1 MQVMATFW
9 NWLDMRRQRQRALTP
24 LDHAARL
31 SVRKFEERQVLSV
44 TAGVVQGVV
53 DVHVTDANQTVTLS
67 TDGNGNLVVDG
78 TIDGQANQHIVFDAG
93 SFSSI
98 HLTSDAAANQSVLF
112 DGSHA
117 MDLSGSITVDSGFAH
132 IAIDSDVEADGG
144 IAMTADDISLLS
156 SGQLTSL
163 GSDIHLAADDLTM
176 AGGILSNHH
185 DIQLSAQETLTVTST
200 GWLLNNGGFI
210 TLDAGANG
218 NLTFSGSID
227 VSETS
232 SGGIGGTIHLLGET
246 ISLNSGA
253 RVLATG
259 DAGGGA
265 VLIGGDQGGA
275 NAAVHNA
282 VDTTIADDVF
292 IDTSAT
298 MTGDGGTVVVW
309 SDDTTEFHGTIRS
322 TGGAESGDG
331 GFAEVSGHLHLQ
343 VTGLADLTALHGQT
357 GTLLLDPGSIL
368 IIHDP
373 STSAPLSPFNVVTD
387 GYINQQLTTANLVVS
402 TSTSTDSLAEDLTLD
417 AAAIITWGNTN
428 SLTLIGN
435 NSVVLDGT
443 ISNTTAAGQLVVT
456 GGSIDINN
464 SITVTSGTVTLN
476 GTSAVTE
483 GVAGTITASGLELLG
498 SGPFALTNAGNEI
511 GILAAS
517 TTGAISYQDATG
529 FSIGVVN
536 STVGIHTGGNT
547 LTLQAGGAV
556 TQAQGITASGL
567 ELLGS
572 GTFNLNSVGTND
584 ITTLAVN
591 TTAAVVY
598 TDASGFDVG
607 TVNATSGATVTG
619 GNLTLRAT
627 GAVTQSQKITATG
640 LELLGTGPYTL
651 TNANNNIATLAA
663 NTTGAISFTDVDGF
677 SIGTVNATAGVTTT
691 ISNLTLQSGGAVTQ
705 TQKINAATLELLG
718 TGSYTLLNASND
730 INTLAAS
737 TTGAVSFRDS
747 TALTIGTV
755 NATSGITTSG
765 SDIVLQTGGTLTLSN
780 AISAGIG
787 NVTLNSGGSVTQGAG
802 DTITTAG
809 LELLGA
815 GPFTLTDA
823 GNDVSNLAANTSTS
837 VSFRDANA
845 LIVGTVN
852 STSGITTTGA
862 NVALQTGTT
871 LTINNAVSLGVG
883 NITLTSAGNVSQG
896 VAGTITASGLELLG
910 SGPFTLT
917 NAGNEIGILA
927 ASTTGA
933 ISYQDA
939 TGFSIGVVNGTVG
952 INTGGNT
959 LTLQAGGA
967 VTQAQGI
974 TASGLELLGSGTFN
988 LNSVGTNEI
997 TTLAVNT
1004 TAAVVYTDAS
1014 GFDIGTVNSTSG
1026 ATVTGGNLTLRA
1038 TGAVTQ
1044 SQKITA
1050 TGLELLGNGPY
1061 TLTNASN
1068 NIATLAAN
1076 TNGAISFTDVDG
1088 FSIGTVNAT
1097 VGVTTNIGNVTFS
1110 AGGPVTQTQKI
1121 TAAGLE
1127 LLGTGAYTL
1136 TDATNNVGT
1145 LAANTTNA
1153 ISYRDADAIVIGTV
1167 NSTLGITASG
1177 SNVTLEA
1184 GGAVTQS
1191 QKITATGLELLGAGA
1206 FTLTNASNDITTL
1219 AANTSTSI
1227 SFRDAN
1233 AIIVGTVNSTSGIT
1247 TTGANVALQ
1256 TGTTLTINNAVSLGA
1271 GSITLNSAGNVSQG
1285 AAGTI
1290 TASGL
1295 ELLGSGP
1302 FALTNA
1308 GNEIGIL
1315 AASTTGAISYQDA
1328 TGFSIG
1334 VVNGTV
1340 GINTGGNT
1348 LSLQAAS
1355 AVTQAQGITA
1365 SGLELLGSG
1374 TFNLNS
1380 VGTNDITTLAVN
1392 TTAAVVYTDASGFDV
1407 GTVNATSGATVT
1419 GGNLTLRGT
1428 GAVTQSQKITATGL
1442 ELLGNGP
1449 YTLTN
1454 ASNNIATLAAN
1465 TNGAISFADVDGFSI
1480 GTVNATVGVTTTIS
1494 NLTLQSGGAVT
1505 QTQKINA
1512 ATLELLGTGS
1522 YTLLNASNDINT
1534 LAASTTGAVKFR
1546 DSTALTIGTVNAT
1559 SGITTSGSDVA
1570 LQTGGTLTLSNAISV
1585 GIGNVT
1591 LNSGGSVTQGAGA
1604 TITAAG
1610 LELLGAGP
1618 FTLTDAG
1625 NDVNN
1630 LAAATTGA
1638 ISYRDANGFVI
1649 STVNSTN
1656 GISTGG
1662 NNLSLRATAAVTQT
1676 QAISAS
1682 GLELLGAGPY
1692 TLTNSG
1698 NDISVLAANTPNALS
1713 YRDANG
1719 FSIGT
1724 VNSTN
1729 GVSIGANTLTLQ
1741 AGGSVTQSQA
1751 ITALN
1756 LELLGT
1762 GSYTLNALGNDVTT
1776 IAASTTGGV
1785 NYRDTNALQVGT
1797 VNATAGITTTNSNVV
1812 LQTGGALTLNNA
1824 INSGNGNTTLNSAGA
1839 VTQGAGNTI
1848 TAAGLELLG
1857 TGPFTLTDSAN
1868 DVATL
1873 AANTSGVVSY
1883 RDASGFSVGTVNATN
1898 GISIGTNTLTL
1909 QAGGAV
1915 TQSQAIA
1922 ATNLELLGTGSYAL
1936 TNASNDVAT
1945 FAANTSGAV
1954 SYRDQ
1959 TSLAVGTVNSTVG
1972 ITTINSNV
1980 SLQTGNTLTLNNKV
1994 NSGLG
1999 NTSLNSA
2006 GAVTQ
2011 GAGNTIT
2018 AAGLELL
2025 GSGPFTL
2032 TDAGNE
2038 IGTLAAS
2045 TTGAISYRDATGF
2058 SIGTINST
2066 NGISTSGNVVT
2077 LRAAG
2082 AVNQS
2087 QAINASGLELLGTG
2101 PYTLTN
2107 SGNDIA
2113 TLAANTSGAVS
2124 YRDANVLSVGTVNS
2138 TIGITTA
2145 GNNLTL
2151 QTGGALTF
2159 NNSVNTGAGNTSL
2172 NSAGAVTQASGDTI
2186 TAAGLELLGAGPFT
2200 LTDGG
2205 NDIGILAGSTTGAVS
2220 YRDANGFSIGTVNAT
2235 NGLSTGGNNLTLR
2248 AAAAVT
2254 QTQAI
2259 SASGLELLGTGSYT
2273 LTNAGND
2280 ISTLAASTPNT
2291 VSYRDSTGF
2300 SIGTVNTTNGI
2311 SIGANNLSLQA
2322 GGAVTQSESITASG
2336 LELLGSGPFTLTA
2349 ATNEITTIAAN
2360 TTGAVSYRDNTGLS
2374 VGTVNSTSGI
2384 ATAGSN
2390 LTLQTGGTLTLNN
2403 SINVG
2408 VGSATLNSVGAVTQG
2423 VGNTITA
2430 SGLELLGTGPF
2441 TLTDAG
2447 NDIGTLAASTA
2458 GVISFRDTN
2467 GFAIGTVNATNGV
2480 TTGGNSLTLR
2490 AGGAVTQ
2497 TQTITASNL
2506 ELLGSGP
2513 YTLANAGNDVTT
2525 LAANTSGAIS
2535 YRDANALLVG
2545 TVNATV
2551 GITTG
2556 GNNLTLQ
2563 TGTTLTLNNK
2573 INSGVG
2579 DTTLNSGGAVT
2590 QGAGNTIVAAGL
2602 ELLGAGPV
2610 TLTDAGNDVGTLA
2623 ANTTG
2628 VISYRDTNG
2637 FAIGTVN
2644 STNGISTSGNI
2655 VTLRAAGA
2663 VTQTQAI
2670 IASGLELLG
2679 SGSYTLANANNNVST
2694 LAASTTAA
2702 VSYRDTDGFS
2712 IGTVN
2717 STNGITT
2724 GGNNL
2729 TLQAGAAVTQTQ
2741 AIVVTGLELLGS
2753 GPFTLT
2759 NASNDIS
2766 TLAASTSG
2774 SISYRDSNGFAVGT
2788 VNSTTGINTGGN
2800 NLSLQSGAAVTQ
2812 SQSILASGLELL
2824 GTGPYT
2830 LTNASNDI
2838 ATLAASTTGTISY
2851 RDASGFAIGT
2861 VNATNGVSTG
2871 GNNLTLRSGGAVTQ
2885 TQAITAAGLE
2895 LLGTGPYTL
2904 TAATNNVTTLAA
2916 SVNGSVVYTDA
2927 DALSV
2932 GAVGGTTGIS
2942 TAAVTASGFDV
2953 LLTTNG
2959 ALTLAN
2965 SINAGTAGVVTLR
2978 ATTGGVSESASA
2990 TVTADKL
2997 LLLGA
3002 GTFTLGQ
3009 SNSVNTIAGNLNGA
3023 LTFVNNGALS
3033 VGTVTDASA
3042 NSAVGIIT
3050 NGQSVSVS
3058 SGGVLTVNQSI
3069 NTSPGAG
3076 GSITVGNA
3084 VLNAALVAGAGSIN
3098 LQGGGNNL
3106 VINAAQSSATTLNYS
3121 ARQDII
3127 IGATVTTT
3135 DPAANINLT
3144 ADSDLNGTG
3153 GVQVLAAGQLNSAKN
3168 VSILGSDLVSTGTGT
3183 ADSVRIDAD
3192 GANDQVLA
3200 VGDITIS
3207 HNAAAPAGA
3216 VLVLDGK
3223 VHSTNGNISLT
3234 AKSSVQAQTSLTA
3247 DLGSI
3252 AVHSAFVLTGD
3263 ELLVAGNN
3271 VTFDTTVDGSSAG
3284 GQALTVNAAG
3294 ITTFTGTVGATSLKS
3309 LTTDASGSTR
3319 LNANVTT
3326 STTQVYGDN
3335 LTLTNNVVL
3344 NGSSLTFAQKV
3355 DSDSNATPRSMTV
3368 NSSGAGVT
3376 AFEGLVGSVH
3386 ALASLT
3392 TNADGTTDLNGGT
3405 AGGTLASV
3413 TTTGAQ
3419 TYNDA
3424 VVLTDDATL
3433 QSTGAGNVT
3442 FQSTVRDDGSLI
3454 TNSNLIVNTAGI
3466 TTFNGIVGGGGNVLA
3481 SVTTDAAGSTSV
3493 NANITTSGAQHFG
3506 DSVVLTADVVATST
3520 SSGSIS
3526 FDSTVNATVAGSQG
3540 LTINTSGS
3548 TTFTGAVGAVK
3559 ALKSLATDAT
3569 GTTNLNANVSTTGTQ
3584 TFGDAVNLTQ
3594 NVQIT
3599 STGVGAAGDIVFSN
3613 TVNGAHSLTVNTGG
3627 NELFNGLVGNSTAL
3641 TSLTTNSAVNTTF
3654 NSAVQVAGNVDLHM
3668 AGLNLNATLT
3678 TTAGGLTTITN
3689 SGVASIGGN
3698 ITSAGN
3704 LLFAG
3709 SGGITLGANLQTT
3722 GAGSSI
3728 SVNTSTVTITGDR
3741 FLTTNNGAILL
3752 DRVLTNLAQAH
3763 TLTLDAGTAQIT
3775 VDNNVGV
3782 NGTELAGF
3790 TVLHAGNVVFSGV
3803 AATLDVTAVSIT
3815 NTGSTTFNGAATID
3829 NSLAV
3834 HSGSDI
3840 VVNSAISAAGAGTAI
3855 DLQAGAVSGSG
3866 SVNLTSSGSLLSTA
3880 IGSDI
3885 QVQAGATS
3893 GNILLTGLGS
3903 NITANDIVTLTA
3915 PNGSITG
3922 LGTVTGASLQLSAAT
3937 GINDGTVSHGGLR
3950 TNADN
3955 ISAVNTQ
3962 AFIVNIANTHS
3973 TLTTVSNLQ
3982 TVGADLTFKQTGG
3995 GNLAFT
4001 GQISSGSGIVN
4012 GGNIWLE
4019 NSVTGSTLTFA
4030 NTATLS
4036 TATGSGGGLTVSG
4049 VTLNFATAP
4058 VFGAG
4063 NITIIGGADD
4073 TIIDADLTVPGTIQ
4087 LSARRD
4093 VIVRATVTASASGS
4107 DVIVNADSDNDG
4119 VGGAWID
4126 ESALTDAKL
4135 VAGHSVQIQGSDLWV
4150 KPGTAESIQIDADGI
4165 NNQVLAGSDITLT
4178 GKVIGGPTP
4187 TTLADVIVAGR
4198 MTATNGGISV
4208 SSAHSIQLGA
4218 NQTAHNDIILQQA
4231 TLLTNDVTLT
4241 STAAGNVT
4249 FQSTVS
4255 DDGNALTTS
4264 NLLVATAGLTGFN
4277 NIVGGG
4283 VGGALS
4289 SLTTDA
4295 AGTTILKTAGVTT
4308 TGNQSY
4314 HDAVTLDSS
4323 NVVLTGVNVSFDS
4336 TVDGTAAGG
4345 QGLTINASG
4354 QTTFGDGLGNDNV
4367 GGLQSLAFLTTDAN
4381 GSTVLKSTNITTSGN
4396 QTFGDAVTLASNNL
4410 TDDTT
4415 LTAVNVSFNSSLD
4428 GAAAA
4433 TQGLTVNASGVTTFG
4448 DGTGDDKVGGTNSLT
4463 FLTTDAAGSTVLKT
4477 TSVTTS
4483 ANQTYHDLV
4492 RLDSNSVTADTTLT
4506 GVNVSFDSTLDGTI
4520 TGVQGLTINASG
4532 VTQFGNGTGDDD
4544 VGGTIALAFLSTDS
4558 PGTTVLKATN
4568 VTTTGSQSFHDAVT
4582 LASNNLSS
4590 TKTLTG
4596 TDIAF
4601 DSTIDGTAPGAQ
4613 GLVVNASGVTSF
4625 GDGTGNDN
4633 IGGTNS
4639 LAFLTTDALGS
4650 TVLAATS
4657 VTTSGNQAFHDAVI
4671 LRNNNVTAMR
4681 TLTGTNISFDSTIDA
4696 TTIGVEGLTVNSS
4709 GVTTFGNGSSDD
4721 KVGGSIALA
4730 SLTTDAAGSTVLK
4743 STSVTTTGDQAYH
4756 DSVTL
4761 TGNNLTPNATLNGV
4775 NISFDGTIN
4784 ATAAGGQGLTVNA
4797 SGATTFGDG
4806 LGNDSVGTTKLAFLT
4821 TDSSGSTVI
4830 KATNIS
4836 TTGDQSFLDA
4846 VVLTS
4851 NDQSASKTLTSNN
4864 LTFGNTVDG
4873 TLAGAQ
4879 NLTVVAGGDVLLA
4892 NAAGG
4897 LVQLG
4902 NVVIQT
4908 ADNVTANGSI
4918 SATSLIQQTG
4928 TGLTTL
4934 NGAVN
4939 TTNASGVQITTGQIT
4954 LNAPITTT
4962 GAGVV
4967 SFTNTGLLTI
4977 NGNIT
4982 SDGAISQ
4989 SGPGAVTI
4997 TEPRSLTTTGDVVS
5011 FAGAVTLNGSGSLL
5025 TIDTTLGGHGAGAN
5039 VSFLNSLQGST
5050 VGVNAEDLTI
5060 NAGTAGAISFVGSVS
5075 GLGDFTIV
5083 NSNTTTFES
5092 SLQAKSV
5099 LITDTTDTVAF
5110 RGNTN
5115 LVTLTTT
5122 NQPYNV
5128 TFGRSGG
5135 PVVTDVITNAVTF
5148 LNTGFVTLGMNVG
5161 DSITF
5166 TGGVTHTAGTT
5177 SATGTVTAI
5186 AGAVTFGTTSLNGTI
5201 QTQGQ
5206 QVSTQALTLTG
5217 SSQIVS
5223 TFGSVTGAD
5232 ITFNS
5237 TVDGTV
5243 AGLQNL
5249 TIDSGTVGNILFSG
5263 DVGTGTRLGDVVVS
5277 NAHDVTAQGNVT
5289 SASLVQSAGTGTT
5302 TFNGAL
5308 NTSNGTGVQ
5317 ITTNVVTINN
5327 TVTTTG
5333 AGGVTVT
5340 NAGLLTINGDI
5351 TADGS
5356 VTQNGAGAVTI
5367 TQPLGGTRA
5376 ITTTGDSVAFLRA
5389 VTMVGSGGLLS
5400 IDTTVGGNA
5409 SGAGITFSNTL
5420 NATMAAP
5427 NAERLLLN
5435 AGTTGDILLT
5445 GAVGQ
5450 VGRLGAIVIANARDV
5465 TESGGITAASLT
5477 QTTGSGLTTLDGIVD
5492 TNTATGV
5499 LLTNGA
5505 ITVNNVTSANSQ
5517 ITMTALNPNGNI
5529 TLASTIQTTQ
5539 ATGVITLNAT
5549 NGGIVNG
5556 AAANVV
5562 NVITDSLVMKTTQGI
5577 GSSGTALQTQVSN
5590 VAARNSGSGN
5600 VRVDNLVGGLL
5611 TINAVGG
5618 VNGITNDGAASGD
5631 ITVTNNGSILVS
5643 PISSATVAPVT
5654 NSTGGSITLKTNSGA
5669 FDITV
5674 NSPLTASGGNGN
5686 ITLQAGRN
5694 ITVNDTQVTNDVSV
5708 AGSGTVFLNA
5718 GNTLVLGSQNPNTTP
5733 DVIQH
5738 TVPNDVVIH
5747 SGSGNVTNTLPL
5759 VYNIQAPQ
5767 MDASGNVY
5775 LSMDIGRAGETN
5787 ITVTVYWGDGSSTT
5801 QTFSGPT
5808 HYTFSHQYRFNPN
5821 LEDQSAPILVNV
5833 QVAHDAHVV
5842 MTALNVNT
5850 PTESVTNTGI
5860 DNPPPVPAQNIN
5872 ADLSGAIYD
5881 SSNPNYGALHTAPLQ
5896 DKVVSSPGTVEQPGA
5911 VVFQDIS
5918 VRATV
5923 IPVPGE
5929 GISTFPFDTTPPV
5942 LYLHFPERVVLPD
5955 IHETAISALTQVDTL
5970 RLDISNADDM
5980 VPSERIVFLEIF
5992 QPDGSIERIKLS
6004 EAVLD
6009 DLASVISKLPDGSYR
6024 FQLQEPGE
6032 TRQRL
6037 LLDRF
6042 DVRQGK
6048 IVDENDVGDRP
6059 AASTKKMPGASKDM
6073 NIEPAE
6079 DVDAPADAEE
6089 AVRAAHIDVTSTSTM
6104 APDWASEMWPSSQS
6118 VTEEAVPHQ
6127 AQNAPES
6134 NRWSSTFARRAWAR
6148 AEVLA
6153 NELSKST
6160 DQSHNAPFA
6169 GAEDG
6174 QSEATTVAVVQDDAT
6189 PMSGIALIGATAM
6202 GWQALSHRLTN
6213 FAPPGFRQGA
6223 RLFRKFTNR
6232 D

>member
-31 SVRKFEERQVLSV
+31 SLRKFEERQVLSV

-78 TIDGQANQHIVFDAG
+78 TIDGQANQHIVFGAG

-144 IAMTADDISLLS
+144 ITMTADDISLLS

-210 TLDAGANG
+210 TLDAGLNG
-218 NLTFSGSID
+218 TLTFSGSID

-246 ISLNSGA
+246 IALNSGA
-253 RVLATG
+253 RVVATG
-259 DAGGGA
+259 DAGGGT
-265 VLIGGDQGGA
+265 VLIGGDQGGTNPA
-275 NAAVHNA
+275 FHNA
-282 VDTTIADDVF
+282 FETTIADDVL

-298 MTGDGGTVVVW
+298 MTGDGGTVVIW

-402 TSTSTDSLAEDLTLD
+402 TGTSTDNLTEDLTLD

-435 NSVVLDGT
+435 NSVVLNGT
-443 ISNTTAAGQLVVT
+443 ISNTTAAGQLFIT

-476 GTSAVTE
+476 GTSAVNE
-483 GVAGTITASGLELLG
+483 GV
-498 SGPFALTNAGNEI
+498 
-511 GILAAS
+511 
-517 TTGAISYQDATG
+517 
-529 FSIGVVN
+529 
-536 STVGIHTGGNT
+536 
-547 LTLQAGGAV
+547 
-556 TQAQGITASGL
+556 
-567 ELLGS
+567 
-572 GTFNLNSVGTND
+572 
-584 ITTLAVN
+584 
-591 TTAAVVY
+591 
-598 TDASGFDVG
+598 
-607 TVNATSGATVTG
+607 
-619 GNLTLRAT
+619 
-627 GAVTQSQKITATG
+627 
-640 LELLGTGPYTL
+640 
-651 TNANNNIATLAA
+651 
-663 NTTGAISFTDVDGF
+663 
-677 SIGTVNATAGVTTT
+677 
-691 ISNLTLQSGGAVTQ
+691 
-705 TQKINAATLELLG
+705 
-718 TGSYTLLNASND
+718 
-730 INTLAAS
+730 
-737 TTGAVSFRDS
+737 
-747 TALTIGTV
+747 
-755 NATSGITTSG
+755 
-765 SDIVLQTGGTLTLSN
+765 
-780 AISAGIG
+780 
-787 NVTLNSGGSVTQGAG
+787 
-802 DTITTAG
+802 
-809 LELLGA
+809 
-815 GPFTLTDA
+815 
-823 GNDVSNLAANTSTS
+823 
-837 VSFRDANA
+837 
-845 LIVGTVN
+845 
-852 STSGITTTGA
+852 
-862 NVALQTGTT
+862 
-871 LTINNAVSLGVG
+871 
-883 NITLTSAGNVSQG
+883 
-896 VAGTITASGLELLG
+896 
-910 SGPFTLT
+910 
-917 NAGNEIGILA
+917 
-927 ASTTGA
+927 
-933 ISYQDA
+933 
-939 TGFSIGVVNGTVG
+939 
-952 INTGGNT
+952 
-959 LTLQAGGA
+959 
-967 VTQAQGI
+967 
-974 TASGLELLGSGTFN
+974 
-988 LNSVGTNEI
+988 
-997 TTLAVNT
+997 
-1004 TAAVVYTDAS
+1004 
-1014 GFDIGTVNSTSG
+1014 
-1026 ATVTGGNLTLRA
+1026 
-1038 TGAVTQ
+1038 
-1044 SQKITA
+1044 
-1050 TGLELLGNGPY
+1050 
-1061 TLTNASN
+1061 
-1068 NIATLAAN
+1068 
-1076 TNGAISFTDVDG
+1076 
-1088 FSIGTVNAT
+1088 
-1097 VGVTTNIGNVTFS
+1097 
-1110 AGGPVTQTQKI
+1110 
-1121 TAAGLE
+1121 
-1127 LLGTGAYTL
+1127 
-1136 TDATNNVGT
+1136 
-1145 LAANTTNA
+1145 
-1153 ISYRDADAIVIGTV
+1153 
-1167 NSTLGITASG
+1167 
-1177 SNVTLEA
+1177 
-1184 GGAVTQS
+1184 
-1191 QKITATGLELLGAGA
+1191 
-1206 FTLTNASNDITTL
+1206 
-1219 AANTSTSI
+1219 
-1227 SFRDAN
+1227 
-1233 AIIVGTVNSTSGIT
+1233 
-1247 TTGANVALQ
+1247 
-1256 TGTTLTINNAVSLGA
+1256 
-1271 GSITLNSAGNVSQG
+1271 
-1285 AAGTI
+1285 AGTI

-1348 LSLQAAS
+1348 LTLQAGG
-1355 AVTQAQGITA
+1355 AVTQAQGVTA

-1374 TFNLNS
+1374 TFTLNS

-1392 TTAAVVYTDASGFDV
+1392 TTAAVVYTDANGFDV
-1407 GTVNATSGATVT
+1407 GTVNSTSGATVT
-1419 GGNLTLRGT
+1419 GGNLTLRAT

-1454 ASNNIATLAAN
+1454 ASNNITTLAAN
-1465 TNGAISFADVDGFSI
+1465 TNGAISFTDVDGFAI
-1480 GTVNATVGVTTTIS
+1480 GTVNATAGITTAVS
-1494 NLTLQSGGAVT
+1494 NVTLQSGGAVT
-1505 QTQKINA
+1505 QTQKITA

-1522 YTLLNASNDINT
+1522 YTLQNASNDINT
-1534 LAASTTGAVKFR
+1534 LAANTTGAVKFR
-1546 DSTALTIGTVNAT
+1546 DSTALSIGTVNAT
-1559 SGITTSGSDVA
+1559 SGITTSGSDIV
-1570 LQTGGTLTLSNAISV
+1570 LQTGGTLTLSNAISA

-1591 LNSGGSVTQGAGA
+1591 LNSGGSVTQGAGD

-1630 LAAATTGA
+1630 LAASTTGA
-1638 ISYRDANGFVI
+1638 VSFRDATGFVI
-1649 STVNSTN
+1649 STVNSTI
-1656 GISTGG
+1656 GIATGG
-1662 NNLSLRATAAVTQT
+1662 NNLTLRATAAVTQT

-1692 TLTNSG
+1692 ALTNSS

-1729 GVSIGANTLTLQ
+1729 GISIGANTLTLQ

-1812 LQTGGALTLNNA
+1812 LQTGAALTLNNA

-1873 AANTSGVVSY
+1873 TASTAGVVSY
-1883 RDASGFSVGTVNATN
+1883 RDSSGFTVGTVNATN

-1915 TQSQAIA
+1915 TQTQAIA

-1936 TNASNDVAT
+1936 TNANNDVAT
-1945 FAANTSGAV
+1945 IAANTSGAV

-1959 TSLAVGTVNSTVG
+1959 NSLAVGTVNSTVG

-1999 NTSLNSA
+1999 NTSLNST

-2045 TTGAISYRDATGF
+2045 TTGTISYRDATGF
-2058 SIGTINST
+2058 SIGTVNST
-2066 NGISTSGNVVT
+2066 NGVATSGNVVT

-2082 AVNQS
+2082 AVTQS
-2087 QAINASGLELLGTG
+2087 QAISASGLELLGTG

-2113 TLAANTSGAVS
+2113 TLAANTTGAVS
-2124 YRDANVLSVGTVNS
+2124 YRDANALSVGTVNS

-2159 NNSVNTGAGNTSL
+2159 NNSVNTGAGNTTL
-2172 NSAGAVTQASGDTI
+2172 NSAGAVTQAAGNTI
-2186 TAAGLELLGAGPFT
+2186 TAAGLELFGAGPFT

-2205 NDIGILAGSTTGAVS
+2205 NDIGILAGSTTGPVS
-2220 YRDANGFSIGTVNAT
+2220 YRDSNGFSIGTVNSTA
-2235 NGLSTGGNNLTLR
+2235 GLSTGGNNLTLR

-2259 SASGLELLGTGSYT
+2259 TASGLELLGTGSYT

-2280 ISTLAASTPNT
+2280 ISTLAVSTPNA

-2300 SIGTVNTTNGI
+2300 SIGTVNATNGI

-2322 GGAVTQSESITASG
+2322 GGAVTQSQSITASG
-2336 LELLGSGPFTLTA
+2336 LELLGAGPFTLTA

-2384 ATAGSN
+2384 ATAGNN

-2403 SINVG
+2403 TINVG
-2408 VGSATLNSVGAVTQG
+2408 VGNATLNSAGAVTQG

-2430 SGLELLGTGPF
+2430 SGLELLGAGPF

-2447 NDIGTLAASTA
+2447 NDISTLAASTA
-2458 GVISFRDTN
+2458 GVISYRDTN

-2497 TQTITASNL
+2497 TQTITASTL

-2535 YRDANALLVG
+2535 FRDANALLVG
-2545 TVNATV
+2545 TVNSTV

-2556 GNNLTLQ
+2556 GNHLTLQ

-2579 DTTLNSGGAVT
+2579 NTTLNSGGAVT

-2602 ELLGAGPV
+2602 ELLGAGPF

-2637 FAIGTVN
+2637 FSIGTVN

-2679 SGSYTLANANNNVST
+2679 SGSYTLTNANNNVST

-2729 TLQAGAAVTQTQ
+2729 TLQAGGAVTQTQ
-2741 AIVVTGLELLGS
+2741 AIVITGLELLGS

-2774 SISYRDSNGFAVGT
+2774 SISYRDTNGFAIGT

-2800 NLSLQSGAAVTQ
+2800 NLSLQSGGAVTQ

-2885 TQAITAAGLE
+2885 TQAITASGLE

-2904 TAATNNVTTLAA
+2904 TVATNNVTTLAA

-2932 GAVGGTTGIS
+2932 GTVGATTGIS

-2953 LLTTNG
+2953 LLKTNG

-2965 SINAGTAGVVTLR
+2965 SINAGTAGVVTLQ
-2978 ATTGGVSESASA
+2978 AISGGVTESASA

-3002 GTFTLGQ
+3002 GAFTLGQ
-3009 SNSVNTIAGNLNGA
+3009 SNSVNTVAGNLNGA
-3023 LTFVNNGALS
+3023 LTFVNNGALI
-3033 VGTVTDASA
+3033 VGSVTDASA
-3042 NSAVGIIT
+3042 NSANGIIS
-3050 NGQSVSVS
+3050 NGQSVSIS

-3098 LQGGGNNL
+3098 LQGGGDTL
-3106 VINAAQSSATTLNYS
+3106 VINAAQSSTTTLNYS

-3144 ADSDLNGTG
+3144 ADSDLNGSG
-3153 GVQVLAAGQLNSAKN
+3153 GVQILAAGQLNSAKN
-3168 VSILGSDLVSTGTGT
+3168 VSILGSDLVATGPGP

-3207 HNAAAPAGA
+3207 HNVTAAPAGA
-3216 VLVLDGK
+3216 VVVIDGK

-3234 AKSSVQAQTSLTA
+3234 AKSSIQAQSSLTA

-3252 AVHSAFVLTGD
+3252 AVHSAFMLTGD

-3284 GQALTVNAAG
+3284 GQALTINASG

-3309 LTTDASGSTR
+3309 LTTDAAGSTR

-3344 NGSSLTFAQKV
+3344 NGSSLTFAQKI
-3355 DSDSNATPRSMTV
+3355 DSDSNATPRSLTV
-3368 NSSGAGVT
+3368 NSSGSGVT
-3376 AFEGLVGSVH
+3376 AFEGLVGSVN

-3419 TYNDA
+3419 TFNDA

-3433 QSTGAGNVT
+3433 HSTGAGNVT
-3442 FQSTVRDDGSLI
+3442 FQSTVRDDGSLV
-3454 TNSNLIVNTAGI
+3454 TNSNLIVNTAG
-3466 TTFNGIVGGGGNVLA
+3466 TTIFNGVVGGGGNVLA
-3481 SVTTDAAGSTSV
+3481 SVTTDAAGSTSL
-3493 NANITTSGAQHFG
+3493 NANITTSGVQHFG

-3520 SSGSIS
+3520 SSGNIS

-3540 LTINTSGS
+3540 LTVNTSGS
-3548 TTFTGAVGAVK
+3548 TTFTGAVGVTK

-3594 NVQIT
+3594 NVQIS

-3654 NSAVQVAGNVDLHM
+3654 NAAVQVAGNVDLQM
-3668 AGLNLNATLT
+3668 AALNLNASLT

-3722 GAGSSI
+3722 DAGSSI
-3728 SVNTSTVTITGDR
+3728 SVNTSTLTITGDR

-3775 VDNNVGV
+3775 VDNNIGV

-3790 TVLHAGNVVFSGV
+3790 TVLHAGNVLFSGV

-3815 NTGSTTFNGAATID
+3815 NTGSTTFNGAANID
-3829 NSLAV
+3829 NSLVV

-3840 VVNSAISAAGAGTAI
+3840 NVNSAISAAGAGTAI
-3855 DLQAGAVSGSG
+3855 DLQAGAVSGTG

-3880 IGSDI
+3880 VGSDI
-3885 QVQAGATS
+3885 QIQAGATS

-3903 NITANDIVTLTA
+3903 NITANDVVTLTT

-3922 LGTVTGASLQLSAAT
+3922 LGTVTGGSLQLSAAT

-3950 TNADN
+3950 TNAGS

-3973 TLTTVSNLQ
+3973 TLTTVSDLQ
-3982 TVGADLTFKQTGG
+3982 TVGADVTFKQTGG

-4019 NSVTGSTLTFA
+4019 NSVAGSTLTFA

-4036 TATGSGGGLTVSG
+4036 TAAGSGGGLTVSG

-4073 TIIDADLTVPGTIQ
+4073 TIIDADLTVPGTVQ
-4087 LSARRD
+4087 LAARRD
-4093 VIVRATVTASASGS
+4093 VIVRATVTASAAGS
-4107 DVIVNADSDNDG
+4107 DVIINADSDNDG
-4119 VGGAWID
+4119 VGGVWID

-4135 VAGHSVQIQGSDLWV
+4135 VAGHSVQIQGSDLWA
-4150 KPGTAESIQIDADGI
+4150 KAGTAESIQIDGDGI
-4165 NNQVLAGSDITLT
+4165 NNQVLAGSDISLT
-4178 GKVIGGPTP
+4178 GKIIGGPTP
-4187 TTLADVIVAGR
+4187 TTLSDVIVAGR
-4198 MTATNGGISV
+4198 MTATNGGISI
-4208 SSAHSIQLGA
+4208 SSAHTIQLGA
-4218 NQTAHNDIILQQA
+4218 DQTAHNDILLQQA

-4264 NLLVATAGLTGFN
+4264 NLLVETAGLTRFTN
-4277 NIVGGG
+4277 VVGGG

-4308 TGNQSY
+4308 TGNQTY

-4323 NVVLTGVNVSFDS
+4323 NVVMTGVNVSFDS
-4336 TVDGTAAGG
+4336 TVDGTTAGA
-4345 QGLTINASG
+4345 QGLTVNASG
-4354 QTTFGDGLGNDNV
+4354 QTTFGDGSGNDNV
-4367 GGLQSLAFLTTDAN
+4367 GGLQSLAFLTTDAF
-4381 GSTVLKSTNITTSGN
+4381 GTTVLKSTNITTSGN

-4415 LTAVNVSFNSSLD
+4415 LTALNVSFNGSLD

-4433 TQGLTVNASGVTTFG
+4433 KQGLTVNASGVTTFG
-4448 DGTGDDKVGGTNSLT
+4448 DGNGDDNVGGTNSLK

-4483 ANQTYHDLV
+4483 ANQTYHDVV
-4492 RLDSNSVTADTTLT
+4492 RLDGNSVTMDTTLT
-4506 GVNVSFDSTLDGTI
+4506 GVNVSFDSTLDGTVA
-4520 TGVQGLTINASG
+4520 GSQGLTIDASG
-4532 VTQFGNGTGDDD
+4532 VTQFGNGIGDDD

-4568 VTTTGSQSFHDAVT
+4568 VTTSGIQSFHDAVT
-4582 LASNNLSS
+4582 LVSNNLSS

-4625 GDGTGNDN
+4625 GDGTGNDD
-4633 IGGTNS
+4633 IGGTTS
-4639 LAFLTTDALGS
+4639 LAFLTTDASGS
-4650 TVLAATS
+4650 TILAATS
-4657 VTTSGNQAFHDAVI
+4657 VTTSGDQAFHDAVT
-4671 LRNNNVTAMR
+4671 LKNNSVTAMR
-4681 TLTGTNISFDSTIDA
+4681 TLTGANISFDSTIDA
-4696 TTIGVEGLTVNSS
+4696 TTIGIEGLTVNSS
-4709 GVTTFGNGSSDD
+4709 GVTTFGNGTNDD

-4730 SLTTDAAGSTVLK
+4730 SLTTDAVGSTVLK
-4743 STSVTTTGDQAYH
+4743 STSVTTTGDQFYH

-4761 TGNNLTPNATLNGV
+4761 AGNNLTPNATLNGV

-4784 ATAAGGQGLTVNA
+4784 ATSVGGQGLTVNA
-4797 SGATTFGDG
+4797 SGVTTFGDG
-4806 LGNDSVGTTKLAFLT
+4806 LGNDSVGTTTLAFLT

-4836 TTGDQSFLDA
+4836 TTGDQSFLDS

-4851 NDQSASKTLTSNN
+4851 NDQSVTKTLTSNN
-4864 LTFGNTVDG
+4864 LTFGNTIDG
-4873 TLAGAQ
+4873 TSAGAQ
-4879 NLTVVAGGDVLLA
+4879 NLTVVAGGDVLLT

-4902 NVVIQT
+4902 NILIQT
-4908 ADNVTANGSI
+4908 AHDVTANGGI

-4928 TGLTTL
+4928 TGRTTL

-4939 TTNASGVQITTGQIT
+4939 TTNASGVQITTDQIT

-4967 SFTNTGLLTI
+4967 KFTNTGLLTI

-4989 SGPGAVTI
+4989 SGAGAVTI
-4997 TEPRSLTTTGDVVS
+4997 TEPRLLTTTGDVVS

-5025 TIDTTLGGHGAGAN
+5025 SIDTTLGGHPAGAN

-5050 VGVNAEDLTI
+5050 IGVNAEDLTI
-5060 NAGTAGAISFVGSVS
+5060 NAGTAGAISFAGPVS

-5083 NSNTTTFES
+5083 NSGTTTFES
-5092 SLQAKSV
+5092 SLQANSV
-5099 LITDTTDTVAF
+5099 LITDTSDTVAF

-5122 NQPYNV
+5122 SQPYNV

-5135 PVVTDVITNAVTF
+5135 PVVVDVITNQVTF
-5148 LNTGFVTLGMNVG
+5148 LNTGYVTLGMNVG

-5186 AGAVTFGTTSLNGTI
+5186 TGAVTLGTTSLNGTI
-5201 QTQGQ
+5201 QTHGQ

-5223 TFGSVTGAD
+5223 TYGSASGAD

-5243 AGLQNL
+5243 AALQNL
-5249 TIDSGTVGNILFSG
+5249 TIDSGTDGNILFTG
-5263 DVGTGTRLGDVVVS
+5263 AVGTGTRLGDVVVS
-5277 NAHDVTAQGNVT
+5277 NAHDVTAQSNVT
-5289 SASLVQSAGTGTT
+5289 TASLVQSAGTGTT

-5308 NTSNGTGVQ
+5308 NTSNGNGVQ
-5317 ITTNVVTINN
+5317 ITSNVVTFNN

-5351 TADGS
+5351 TSDGA
-5356 VTQNGAGAVTI
+5356 VTQNGAGVVTI

-5400 IDTTVGGNA
+5400 IDTTVGGN
-5409 SGAGITFSNTL
+5409 SNGGGITFSNTL
-5420 NATMAAP
+5420 NAATTAP

-5435 AGTTGDILLT
+5435 AGTTGDVLFT
-5445 GAVGQ
+5445 GAVGN
-5450 VGRLGAIVIANARDV
+5450 VGRLGAIVIANAHNV

-5499 LLTNGA
+5499 FLTNGA

-5517 ITMTALNPNGNI
+5517 ITLTALNPNGNI

-5539 ATGVITLNAT
+5539 AAGLISLNAT

-5600 VRVDNLVGGLL
+5600 VRVDNLAGGLL

-5618 VNGITNDGAASGD
+5618 VNGISNDGAASGD

-5643 PISSATVAPVT
+5643 PVSSATVAPVT

-5694 ITVNDTQVTNDVSV
+5694 ITVNDTQVTYDVSV

-5718 GNTLVLGSQNPNTTP
+5718 ANTLVLGSQNPDTTP

-5747 SGSGNVTNTLPL
+5747 SGSGDVTNTLPL

-5801 QTFSGPT
+5801 QTFAGPT
-5808 HYTFSHQYRFNPN
+5808 HYTFTHQYRFNPN

-5833 QVAHDAHVV
+5833 QVAHDPHVV

-5881 SSNPNYGALHTAPLQ
+5881 SSNPNYAALHTAPLQ
-5896 DKVVSSPGTVEQPGA
+5896 DKVVSSPGTVEQPGP

-6048 IVDENDVGDRP
+6048 IVDENDAGDRP
-6059 AASTKKMPGASKDM
+6059 ATSTKKMPVPAKDM

-6079 DVDAPADAEE
+6079 DGDAPADAEE
-6089 AVRAAHIDVTSTSTM
+6089 AVRAAHIDVTSTST
-6104 APDWASEMWPSSQS
+6104 AVPDWAGEISPSSQPVS
-6118 VTEEAVPHQ
+6118 GNTIPQQV
-6127 AQNAPES
+6127 QNASET

-6153 NELSKST
+6153 NELTKSS
-6160 DQSHNAPFA
+6160 DHPHDAPFA
-6169 GAEDG
+6169 DAEDG
-6174 QSEATTVAVVQDDAT
+6174 QPETTTVAVVQDDAT
-6189 PMSGIALIGATAM
+6189 PMSGMALIGATAI
-6202 GWQALSHRLTN
+6202 GWHAVSSRFSNVTS
-6213 FAPPGFRQGA
+6213 PGFRQGA
-6223 RLFRKFTNR
+6223 RLFRKFTKR